1 MVSSGVAYM
10 EDCRTFSNSVKDL
23 AAHFEKGES
32 VSVSIQFIEQPTAVR
47 VHVHMHVHV
56 CTVNVTCVM

>member
-1 MVSSGVAYM
+1 M

-47 VHVHMHVHV
+47 MHVHMHVHV